1 MVARLKR
8 FFKTSVIGGLTVIL
22 PVAILFTVFSW
33 LFNFIT
39 GLLQPITNLI
49 VAHSRV
55 KELLADFLGLLVIV
69 LLCFVVGVV
78 VRTGV
83 GRIVHSLI
91 EEKFLKI
98 APGYNLIKETVL
110 QILGGKKHFFSK
122 VALVDIGGSGV
133 LMTAFVTDEHQDGSY
148 TVFVPTAP
156 NPTTGLIF
164 HLPAG
169 TVFVTQVSV
178 EEAMRSI
185 ISCGVGSSHLIDSL
199 LKTRKNT

>member
-22 PVAILFTVFSW
+22 PVAILFAVFSW

-39 GLLQPITNLI
+39 GLLQPITNMI

-55 KELLADFLGLLVIV
+55 KELLADFLGLLIIV
-69 LLCFVVGVV
+69 LLCFMVGVV

-83 GRIVHSLI
+83 GRILHSLI

-169 TVFVTQVSV
+169 MVFVTQVSV

-185 ISCGVGSSHLIDSL
+185 ISCGVGSSPLIDSL